1 MLFPWSQHE
10 LQRFGWWVFF
20 VFVCFYGCFFF
31 FFFGLVWF
39 DLVLSSSQALWL
51 EQEQDL
57 TLQGE
62 NSLLVLK
69 LKQSGWEHPVRRGG
83 GRKRSAALRK
93 ELLVCFLR

>member
-1 MLFPWSQHE
+1 MSSKDLDGGF
-10 LQRFGWWVFF
+10 FF
-20 VFVCFYGCFFF
+20 VFVCLFLWLFCLVFFF
-31 FFFGLVWF
+31 LVWF

>member
-1 MLFPWSQHE
+1 MSSKDLD
-10 LQRFGWWVFF
+10 GGFF
-20 VFVCFYGCFFF
+20 VFCLFLWLFCLVFVFFFCFCFF
-31 FFFGLVWF
+31 LVWF

-69 LKQSGWEHPVRRGG
+69 LK
-83 GRKRSAALRK
+83 
-93 ELLVCFLR
+93 